1 MEKKRNI
8 QNLYGKVI
16 GFLRNP
22 FFRSFANVF
31 SHGGTHF
38 LVLLIVLVTAVYYG
52 FVRKQGN
59 IVPHNIGIKVGW
71 LSYDKY
77 KGAVDSK
84 IDSIMNINIHVKL
97 NSDSIKLA
105 TNGQSSNGVIVELD
119 GYEKDVYFP
128 DEQRTEKDSIMVSL
142 FSEPFIKNFTIVKDM
157 AKVDPVIIARG
168 NDKWAARKEN
178 FNFENKENY
187 IKEMYTETSEGDTT
201 LIKISGNSNYKYIVS
216 FISDSIGIYDKSPYY
231 YYYISF
237 PLVKFS
243 NEFTIDF
250 AVSDIR
256 TIGKGLYDMEFG
268 NAKNLQYDY
277 IFPEPDVIGNG
288 RIRYFSKEKKKE
300 ILKNRGVIIQAVDV
314 DALNKQNRM
323 VFLYS
328 VLIGTGLAFTL
339 DIIIQLIRELRRLQR
354 RKE

>member
-1 MEKKRNI
+1 MEKNGNN
-8 QNLYGKVI
+8 QNFYGKVI

-38 LVLLIVLVTAVYYG
+38 FVLLIVLITAVYYG
-52 FVRKQGN
+52 FIRNQGN

-84 IDSIMNINIHVKL
+84 IDSIMNISIHVKL

-119 GYEKDVYFP
+119 GYGKDIYLP
-128 DEQRTEKDSIMVSL
+128 DEQRTERDSIMVSI

-157 AKVDPVIIARG
+157 AKIDSVLKVRG
-168 NDKWAARKEN
+168 NDKRVARIDKDS
-178 FNFENKENY
+178 FENKEKY
-187 IKEMYTETSEGDTT
+187 IKDMYTETSEGDTT
-201 LIKISGNSNYKYIVS
+201 LIKICGVSNYKYIVS
-216 FISDSIGIYDKSPYY
+216 FVSDSIGIYDKSPYY

-243 NEFTIDF
+243 NELTIDF
-250 AVSDIR
+250 SASDIR
-256 TIGKGLYDMEFG
+256 TIGKGLYDLEFG

-277 IFPEPDVIGNG
+277 IFPKPDVIGNG
-288 RIRYFSKEKKKE
+288 RIRYFSEEKKKE
-300 ILKNRGVIIQAVDV
+300 ILKNRGIIIQAVDV
-314 DALNKQNRM
+314 DALNKQNRLA
-323 VFLYS
+323 FLYS
-328 VLIGTGLAFTL
+328 VLIGTGLAFAL